1 VIWYNPNL
9 DPTHSSV
16 YVAELEYLLSTL
28 LLWVL
33 LPRPSPD
40 GLVVLLITAVST
52 IDGDEQH
59 DSS

>member
-1 VIWYNPNL
+1 VL
-9 DPTHSSV
+9 
-16 YVAELEYLLSTL
+16 
-28 LLWVL
+28 L

-52 IDGDEQH
+52 IDGDGQH